1 MRQPLFHNFEK
12 AKEKAMKESIKAALA
27 SGAIQHMAFIMDGNG
42 RWATRQGKGR
52 NEGHKKGAKV
62 FEEVAE
68 YCHKIG
74 IRHVTVYAFSTENW
88 RRPEEEVSAL
98 MRLLSSYLDTAI
110 KRFREKQIR
119 VVFLGDKSVF
129 SKKLIDKMEKLEEI
143 TKEHTDTLNIA
154 FNYGGRDEIVHA
166 CKEALLH
173 DEEISE
179 ATISKHLYTAAS
191 PDPDLIVRTAGEMR
205 LSNFLLWQA
214 AYAEFY
220 YTQTLWPDM
229 NAEEVDKACE
239 AFLSRKRN
247 FGALPTEAEPN
258 ND

>member
-1 MRQPLFHNFEK
+1 MRQPLFHNSEK
-12 AKEKAMKESIKAALA
+12 EKEKAMKDQIKKALA
-27 SGAIQHMAFIMDGNG
+27 DGAIQHMAFIMDGNG
-42 RWATRQGKGR
+42 RWATRQGKNR

-68 YCHKIG
+68 YCHDIG

-88 RRPEEEVSAL
+88 RRPESEVSAL
-98 MRLLSSYLDTAI
+98 LRLLSSYLDTAI
-110 KRFREKQIR
+110 KRFSEKKIR
-119 VVFLGDKSVF
+119 VIFLGDKSVF
-129 SKKLIDKMEKLEEI
+129 SKKLIEKMEKLEEI
-143 TKEHTDTLNIA
+143 TKEHTDVLNIA

-166 CKEALLH
+166 CHKALALG
-173 DEEISE
+173 EEISE
-179 ATISKHLYTAAS
+179 ESISRHLYTAAS

-220 YTQTLWPDM
+220 YTDTLWPDM
-229 NAEEVDKACE
+229 NAEEIDKACE

-247 FGALPTEAEPN
+247 FGALPTESKLN
-258 ND
+258 

>member
-1 MRQPLFHNFEK
+1 MRQPLFHNSEK
-12 AKEKAMKESIKAALA
+12 EKEKAMKDHIKEAMA

-42 RWATRQGKGR
+42 RWATRQGKNR

-68 YCHKIG
+68 YCHDIG

-88 RRPEEEVSAL
+88 RRPESEVSAL
-98 MRLLSSYLDTAI
+98 LRLLSSYLDTAI
-110 KRFREKQIR
+110 KRFSEKKIR
-119 VVFLGDKSVF
+119 VVFLGDKGVF
-129 SKKLIDKMEKLEEI
+129 SQKLIEKMEKLEEI
-143 TKEHTDTLNIA
+143 TKEHTDVLNIA

-166 CKEALLH
+166 CQKALALG
-173 DEEISE
+173 EEISE
-179 ATISKHLYTAAS
+179 ESISKHLYTSAS

-220 YTQTLWPDM
+220 YTNTLWPDM
-229 NAEEVDKACE
+229 NAEEIDKACE

-247 FGALPTEAEPN
+247 FGALPTESQT
-258 ND
+258 

>member
-1 MRQPLFHNFEK
+1 MKDRI
-12 AKEKAMKESIKAALA
+12 KEALA

-42 RWATRQGKGR
+42 RWATRQGKSR

-68 YCHKIG
+68 YCHDIG
-74 IRHVTVYAFSTENW
+74 IHHVTVYAFSTENW

-98 MRLLSSYLDTAI
+98 MRLLSIYLDTAI
-110 KRFREKQIR
+110 KRFSEKKIR

-129 SKKLIDKMEKLEEI
+129 SKKLREKMEKLEEM
-143 TKEHTDTLNIA
+143 TKENTDILNIA

-166 CKEALLH
+166 CRKALALG
-173 DEEISE
+173 EEISE
-179 ATISKHLYTAAS
+179 ESISKHLYTAAS

-214 AYAEFY
+214 AYSEFY
-220 YTQTLWPDM
+220 YTETLWPDM
-229 NAEEVDKACE
+229 NAEEIDKACE
-239 AFLSRKRN
+239 AFLTRKRN
-247 FGALPTEAEPN
+247 FGALPTEAKLN
-258 ND
+258 

>member
-1 MRQPLFHNFEK
+1 MRQPLFHNSE
-12 AKEKAMKESIKAALA
+12 KEKEKVMKDQIKKALA
-27 SGAIQHMAFIMDGNG
+27 DGAIQHMAFIMDGNG
-42 RWATRQGKGR
+42 RWATRQGKNR

-68 YCHKIG
+68 YCHDIG

-88 RRPEEEVSAL
+88 RRPESEVSAL
-98 MRLLSSYLDTAI
+98 LRLLSSYLDTAI
-110 KRFREKQIR
+110 KRFSEKKIR
-119 VVFLGDKSVF
+119 VIFLGDKSVF
-129 SKKLIDKMEKLEEI
+129 SKKLIEKMEKLEDI
-143 TKEHTDTLNIA
+143 TKEHTDVLNIA

-166 CKEALLH
+166 CHKALALG
-173 DEEISE
+173 EEISE
-179 ATISKHLYTAAS
+179 ESISRHLYTAAS

-220 YTQTLWPDM
+220 YTDTLWPDM
-229 NAEEVDKACE
+229 NAEEIDKACE

-247 FGALPTEAEPN
+247 FGALPTES
-258 ND
+258 